1 MNRNILY
8 IVGVVLLVGA
18 ILAVVFLPGSKT
30 SLSSDGREVPVA
42 ANERN
47 ITAAKAMYALREQK
61 LGTVYYYYVD
71 GRPDDPN
78 RLQDETNIVMTS
90 ADEAKA
96 IADVQGSL
104 LRGTYRIIALCN
116 NGDGVQTCPYVE
128 LGELI
133 DAGFGG

>member
-18 ILAVVFLPGSKT
+18 ILAVVLVPGNKT

-42 ANERN
+42 ANESN
-47 ITAAKAMYALREQK
+47 IKMAKAMYALREQK
-61 LGTVYYYYVD
+61 LGTIYYYYVD
-71 GRPDDPN
+71 GRPDDPD
-78 RLQDETNIVMTS
+78 RLQDETNVVMTAS
-90 ADEAKA
+90 DEASA

-104 LRGTYRIIALCN
+104 LRGTYRIIALRN
-116 NGDGVQTCPYVE
+116 DGNGVQTCPYVK

>member
-8 IVGVVLLVGA
+8 SLGVVLLVAA
-18 ILAVVFLPGSKT
+18 ILAVVFLPGNKT

-47 ITAAKAMYALREQK
+47 IAAAKAMYALREQK
-61 LGTVYYYYVD
+61 HGTVYYYYVD
-71 GRPDDPN
+71 GRPDDPT
-78 RLQDETNIVMTS
+78 RLQDETNIVMTA
-90 ADEAKA
+90 ADESGA

-104 LRGTYRIIALCN
+104 LRGTYRIIALRN
-116 NGDGVQTCPYVE
+116 NGDGVQTCPYVK

-133 DAGFGG
+133 DTGFGG

>member
-8 IVGVVLLVGA
+8 IAGVVLLVAA

-71 GRPDDPN
+71 GRPDDPD

-90 ADEAKA
+90 ADEARA

-104 LRGTYRIIALCN
+104 LRGTYRIIALRN
-116 NGDGVQTCPYVE
+116 NGGGVQTCPYVE